1 MEKILLDVHA
11 HLIPAAE
18 AGLADFE
25 GVVWDKPLGKFSV
38 DGHPVGIRSLFKP
51 LDLLEWMDKNRVEN
65 AWISVP
71 PPVYRPQLDRS
82 SAARWVAALNEGLS
96 VIAAAHPLRLAPLFH
111 LPVEHPELAA
121 HIAAEKIAKGH
132 TRFSMAAG
140 GTEHVLSAAELMPLW
155 QSLHDASGFLFL
167 HPGEGCDPRLDPFY
181 LHNLLGNPTETAIGA
196 SHLIFAGILERY
208 AQMTI
213 CLAHAGGTTASLAGR
228 SAARQ
233 RRVPDWILCWR
244 RPNARSAAS
253 ASIASRMTMSPC
265 ILLPGLSVTTGSCSG
280 RTGLFRWVCCS
291 RTRNWRRPARAPDK
305 RSSATIP
312 PVCSAKND
320 GASAEVDVRSSGKV
334 PCSQDVPEF
343 AEAFAP
349 NDDLVA
355 LLQKQL
361 RLAGIAD
368 AAGRSGQNDV
378 AWMERHAE

>member
-25 GVVWDKPLGKFSV
+25 GVVWDKPSGKFSV

-82 SAARWVAALNEGLS
+82 SAARWVAALNDGLS
-96 VIAAAHPLRLAPLFH
+96 AIAAAHPLRLAPLFH

-121 HIAAEKIAKGH
+121 GIAAEKIAKGH
-132 TRFSMAAG
+132 TRFARAAG

-213 CLAHAGGTTASLAGR
+213 CLAHAGGTTAALAGR
-228 SAARQ
+228 WERGQATAR
-233 RRVPDWILCWR
+233 
-244 RPNARSAAS
+244 
-253 ASIASRMTMSPC
+253 
-265 ILLPGLSVTTGSCSG
+265 PGLDLTLEAPKRALRRFCVDCIAHDDVALHLAAGTFGHDRVLFGSDWPFPM
-280 RTGLFRWVCCS
+280 GLLQPHQQLAQTS
-291 RTRNWRRPARAPDK
+291 PRTRQAIFCDNPARLL
-305 RSSATIP
+305 
-312 PVCSAKND
+312 
-320 GASAEVDVRSSGKV
+320 GK
-334 PCSQDVPEF
+334 
-343 AEAFAP
+343 
-349 NDDLVA
+349 
-355 LLQKQL
+355 K
-361 RLAGIAD
+361 
-368 AAGRSGQNDV
+368 
-378 AWMERHAE
+378 